1 MMPPTRWRDG
11 NGFPRR
17 SNSTGATFA
26 DFTSGFAATFGAAG
40 LLIPGFFGFMGI
52 SQ

>member
-1 MMPPTRWRDG
+1 MMPPTRWRGG

-17 SNSTGATFA
+17 SNSTAGTFA

-40 LLIPGFFGFMGI
+40 LLNPGFFGFIGI